1 MPGLRKAVILA
12 AGLGTRLV
20 PYSKEMPKEMLPVF
34 QRENGDTVLKPVIQ
48 VIFEQLYEAGVREFC
63 FVVGRAKRAIEDH
76 FTPDWDYIEL
86 LRRRGKDFQARLLEE
101 FYRKVEESYILW
113 ANQSKPLGTGHAVYM
128 ARGFVDG
135 DPFYAAASDN
145 LYLGENV
152 AARLGELWGRYAR
165 PLLTVKR
172 VEDPRK
178 YGVVVAEP
186 LGERLYR
193 AVRIV
198 EKPREPVSH
207 LANTSLYVF
216 PPEIF
221 RAIEETP
228 LSPRGEIEITAS
240 IQLLLDRGVEFLAYE
255 PEAPWVDAGTWDTY
269 LAAIFYSLRLSVD
282 RDKLEELA
290 SILSQGEAGE

>member
-1 MPGLRKAVILA
+1 MRIRKAVILA

-20 PYSKEMPKEMLPVF
+20 PYSKEMPKEMLPIF
-34 QRENGDTVLKPVIQ
+34 QAENGDTVLKPIIQ
-48 VIFEQLYEAGVREFC
+48 VVYEQLYDAGVREFC

-86 LRRRGKDFQARLLEE
+86 LRRRGKEFQARLLED

-135 DPFYAAASDN
+135 DTFYAAASDN

-152 AARLGELWGRYAR
+152 AARLGELWERYAR
-165 PLLTVKR
+165 PLLTVKT

-186 LGERLYR
+186 LEERIYR
-193 AVRIV
+193 ALRIV
-198 EKPREPVSH
+198 EKPREPVSR

-228 LSPRGEIEITAS
+228 MSPRGEIEITTS
-240 IQLLLDRGVEFLAYE
+240 IQILLDRGVEFLAYE

-269 LAAIFYSLRLSVD
+269 LSAVFYSLRMSVD
-282 RDKLEELA
+282 KERVEELA
-290 SILSQGEAGE
+290 RLLDY